1 MSEQVAEKGILHMSA
16 FLKLI
21 LLTASVATVVA
32 GCASE
37 RGALLSSMLEG
48 VTSPEEVYG
57 AASTALA
64 EGRYDTAIG
73 YYQALET
80 RYPFANVTRQAQ
92 LDRAFAYFKAR
103 QPESAI
109 DAAEEFEAENPT
121 HPRVDY
127 CVYLKG
133 LIYFDQAPTFLE
145 RVFNAD
151 LSVRPPRD
159 TLLAYTTFQE
169 LLQRFPES
177 EYVPDARQRMI
188 FLRNRLA
195 AYENHVANYY
205 IERGAYVAAINRAK
219 FSLEHYPGAP
229 AIQESLIILEEA
241 YSLLGMP
248 DLSADAQRVIEA
260 NLGLDLRPQP
270 DTQVEILEL
279 EVADAAQP
287 PNTNDPES

>member
-1 MSEQVAEKGILHMSA
+1 MSA
-16 FLKLI
+16 FLKPI
-21 LLTASVATVVA
+21 LLTASVTIVVA
-32 GCASE
+32 GCASSTADFM
-37 RGALLSSMLEG
+37 RNIVEG
-48 VTSPEEVYG
+48 VSTPEEIY
-57 AASTALA
+57 AAGSEALA
-64 EGRYDTAIG
+64 EGRYGIAVG
-73 YYQALET
+73 YYQALEA

-92 LDRAFAYFKAR
+92 LDMVFAHYQAR

-127 CVYLKG
+127 CIYMKG
-133 LIYFDQAPTFLE
+133 LVYFDQAPSFLE
-145 RVFNAD
+145 RTFNSD
-151 LSVRPPRD
+151 LSVRPPQD

-169 LLQRFPES
+169 LLRRFPES
-177 EYVPDARQRMI
+177 AYAPDAQQRMI
-188 FLRNRLA
+188 FMRNRLA

-248 DLSADAQRVIEA
+248 DLAADAQRVSEI
-260 NLGLDLRPQP
+260 NFGFDLRPQP
-270 DTQVEILEL
+270 DTRVEVLEL
-279 EVADAAQP
+279 EVADAAQS

>member
-1 MSEQVAEKGILHMSA
+1 MSEQIAEKGILHMSA

-37 RGALLSSMLEG
+37 RQSLLSSMLEG

>member
-1 MSEQVAEKGILHMSA
+1 MSA

-21 LLTASVATVVA
+21 LLTTSVATVVA

-37 RGALLSSMLEG
+37 RGSLLLSMIEG

-195 AYENHVANYY
+195 TYENHVANYY

>member
-1 MSEQVAEKGILHMSA
+1 MSA

-37 RGALLSSMLEG
+37 RGSLLLSMIEG